1 MSSYSASGYFL
12 DAIEAVKMNNINFL
26 RNSYLDSLVFLSDR
40 IKLFWLI
47 HIIVFFRNPIC
58 MCAVVLEKSRIVI
71 VEENFTCAKP
81 TCLIGFESMSLT
93 PYLALK
99 SRVCLMAF
107 PILLGTWVFEHSII
121 LWNLIQVLLLLNYS
135 RVLNHYNADS

>member
-58 MCAVVLEKSRIVI
+58 MCWVVLEKSRIVI
-71 VEENFTCAKP
+71 VEENFTCTKP
-81 TCLIGFESMSLT
+81 TCLIGVESMSLT

-99 SRVCLMAF
+99 SRVCLVLGFSFILGNLSLWAF
-107 PILLGTWVFEHSII
+107 P
-121 LWNLIQVLLLLNYS
+121 YS
-135 RVLNHYNADS
+135 LELDSGFIVIELQ